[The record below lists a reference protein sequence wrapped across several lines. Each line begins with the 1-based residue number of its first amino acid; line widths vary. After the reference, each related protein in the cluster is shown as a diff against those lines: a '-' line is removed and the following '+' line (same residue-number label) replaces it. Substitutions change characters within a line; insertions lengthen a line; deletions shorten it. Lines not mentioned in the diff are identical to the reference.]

1 MAILIGSVSKSATVM
16 SYLVPCILGLAGLG
30 LIITG
35 YEVNNKDSNI
45 IYKDTAFWLQ
55 SLSFLLFVIII
66 CVAAFVGSRASERL
80 LNTQR
85 QITAQTERITS
96 TIEQVGNDFSDLSS
110 DIKSFLKESG
120 KTLLTRTLLK

>member
-1 MAILIGSVSKSATVM
+1 MAVVIGTVSKSAAVM
-16 SYLVPCILGLAGLG
+16 SYLVPIIIGLAGLG

-35 YEVNNKDSNI
+35 YERNNKDSN

-55 SLSFLLFVIII
+55 GLSFLLFVLIV
-66 CVAAFVGSRASERL
+66 CVAAFMGSRASERL
-80 LNTQR
+80 LSTQR

-96 TIEQVGNDFSDLSS
+96 TIEQVGKDFGDLSS
-110 DIKSFLKESG
+110 DIQTFLKESG